1 MQAISKS
8 TTASTKALIA
18 EIRKLK
24 QEINRLNKKQLTEKQ
39 KPALPLWHSHFKNN
53 SGFILVLNK
62 AGVII
67 DISHTIKKYKK
78 VEVIGTSILKYI
90 DKPTKQ
96 LLKEAILKAFND
108 KKSIEF
114 KIKQKDK
121 KGNSVLSKVKLIPL
135 LKGKAVAAVILEGMD
150 NINKNTIEDNLI
162 QNEKDYKHFLEEI
175 PSALIIYS
183 DYKILYANKAA
194 YQLLQVNNKG
204 KHKAKHADIFSCVL
218 PEYHSIIKERTVR
231 ILNGEKLPP
240 FEFKTKLSTG
250 KVIFL
255 ETKSSLVNYN
265 GQQAVQSILND
276 ITYRKNVEQ
285 VITES
290 QNNLTQV
297 LNNINELVYFIE
309 FLPKNKKQIKYI
321 GKQIE
326 NILGITQKE
335 YEQNNL
341 LKWVHPQDVTI
352 FNRNSKGLKK
362 IKTSQQAIY
371 RFFHPRKKKYIHI
384 EEQITPQLN
393 SNGKY
398 IGNFGFI
405 REVTNQIEYEQQ
417 LNQQT
422 LKAQNYLDVA
432 NVVLIVFNR
441 DQTVALINKMGC
453 KLLGYKESEII
464 GKNWFDNF
472 VPKEVRKIRR
482 EWFLNSIAGK
492 HTQDIYTGEILSK
505 KGEIRIIS
513 WKGSL
518 IRDNKNNITS
528 ILSSGEDIT
537 KKLIAEKALKDSEKR
552 FRLLSNATFE
562 GIVFS
567 ERGRLIDVNDQAIKM
582 FEYSNV
588 QELIGKHLLVDFVLE
603 KEHNTVRKFFRS
615 KKSQSLEI
623 QTKTKSGK
631 ILTVEAKTQVIPYF
645 GRTINATV
653 IYDITERKQY
663 ELQLEQS
670 RENYK
675 NLIDSSPIG
684 ILIYKRDELQFA
696 NSSALKLLEV
706 QMFDKIYLTSLFH
719 FIVPEFKKQI
729 TEGIKHIHKIKTFPP
744 TEIKVKTL
752 KNNIKEFEISFATIT
767 YNGDDAIQVLLQDN
781 TAKKQ
786 LIKEQLR
793 AQLAEETNSKLQQE
807 ISDRKE
813 TERQLKETQKYTR
826 LLIDSSLDMICAFD
840 KKGNITE
847 FNTAAQKIFGYELSE
862 IIGKPVKILYP
873 NSEYPL
879 QLDEL
884 YSKEKYAGE
893 VINIK
898 KNGEKFIAYLSSSV
912 LKNEKSV
919 VVGAMWVSRDISE
932 IKKAEEELRDS
943 EERYRAIYNQVF
955 IGIAQLR
962 LSGKFMQVNDQ
973 ICKMLGYSKEELC
986 HKSWDEIIVKEIPR
1000 LSNYMEK
1007 LINGQSKKI
1016 SFEKNFFHKKGHVV
1030 NANATLSVVL
1040 DTHGNPSHFIAILQN
1055 ITEQK
1060 KLEQDKQAQAARHDA
1075 IIENSSHIIWTTD
1088 RQMCLTSFNKN
1099 YVLDLM
1105 KHYNV
1110 KATVGLSAVSIKLVL
1125 TEEYNNYWLK
1135 KYEAVLRGEAQ
1146 YFETKMIDKQNNIV
1160 WREIFLNPIFD
1171 EKGKLVEVAGIGL
1184 DITEKKLAN
1193 EKIRSSLKEKEVLL
1207 KEVHHRVKNNLQVI
1221 SSILNLQ
1228 SSYVKDQAT
1237 LTILK
1242 ESQDR
1247 IKSMAFIHES
1257 LYQTKDFTSINF
1269 SEYIVNLS
1277 RNLIHSY
1284 SRLDYEIKLNLEI
1297 QNVFLNLDLAIP
1309 CGLIINEIIT
1319 NALKYAF
1326 VDIQTDAA
1334 INVKMDLKD
1343 EFVYLQIKD
1352 NGRGIPEHISYRNTE
1367 SLGLQLVVTLVDQLN
1382 GTITLNNKTGVEFNI
1397 AFKQNQVKN
1406 RI

>member
-8 TTASTKALIA
+8 KTVLIA
-18 EIRKLK
+18 EIQKLK
-24 QEINRLNKKQLTEKQ
+24 QEITQLNKKQLTEKQ
-39 KPALPLWHSHFKNN
+39 SATPLWKSYFKKN
-53 SGFILVLNK
+53 SNFILVLNK
-62 AGVII
+62 EGVII
-67 DISHTIKKYKK
+67 DINNTSKKYNKTAL
-78 VEVIGTSILKYI
+78 VGTSILKYI
-90 DKPTKQ
+90 DKPTQKVV
-96 LLKEAILKAFND
+96 KEAIGKAFIE
-108 KKSIEF
+108 KKRIDF
-114 KIKQKDK
+114 KTNQTDK
-121 KGNSVLSKVKLIPL
+121 KGNSIPCKNEL
-135 LKGKAVAAVILEGMD
+135 TPILKNKAVVAVLLEGAD
-150 NINKNTIEDNLI
+150 IINKNKVEDGLI
-162 QNEKDYKHFLEEI
+162 PSEQLYKHFLEEI
-175 PSALIIYS
+175 PSPVIIYS
-183 DYKILYANKAA
+183 NFKIVYANKAT
-194 YQLLQVNNKG
+194 YQLLQLINKG
-204 KHKAKHADIFSCVL
+204 KNKAKNSDIFSFVL
-218 PEYHSIIKERTVR
+218 PEYHSIIKERSAK
-231 ILNGEKLPP
+231 ILNGDKLPP
-240 FEFKTKLSTG
+240 FEFKVKLSSG
-250 KVIFL
+250 KIIFI

-265 GQQAVQSILND
+265 GQQVIQSILND
-276 ITYRKNVEQ
+276 ITHRKNVEQ

-309 FLPKNKKQIKYI
+309 FLPKNNQRIKYI

-326 NILGITQKE
+326 TILGITQKE
-335 YEQNNL
+335 YEQNSL
-341 LKWVHPQDVTI
+341 IKWVHPQDLTI
-352 FNRNSKGLKK
+352 FNRNSKILKNTK
-362 IKTSQQAIY
+362 KSQQATY
-371 RFFHPRKKKYIHI
+371 RFFHPRRKKYIHI
-384 EEQITPQLN
+384 EERIAPQLDSSGN
-393 SNGKY
+393 Y
-398 IGNFGFI
+398 IGNFGLI
-405 REVTNQIEYEQQ
+405 REVTNQIEHEQQ

-422 LKAQNYLDVA
+422 LRAQNYLDVA

-453 KLLGYKESEII
+453 RLLGYKESEII

-482 EWFLNSIAGK
+482 DWFLKSIEGK

-513 WKGSL
+513 WKGAL

-552 FRLLSNATFE
+552 FRLLSNTTFE

-567 ERGRLIDVNDQAIKM
+567 ENGRVIDVNDQTLKM

-603 KEHNTVRKFFRS
+603 KEHNAVRKFFRS
-615 KKSQSLEI
+615 RKAQSLEI
-623 QTKTKSGK
+623 QTKTKTGR
-631 ILTVEAKTQVIPYF
+631 IRTVEAKTQMIPYF
-645 GRTINATV
+645 GRTIHATV

-663 ELQLEQS
+663 ELQIEQS

-696 NSSALKLLEV
+696 NSSALKLLEA
-706 QMFDKIYLTSLFH
+706 QTFDTIYLTSLYH
-719 FIVPEFKKQI
+719 FIAPEYKNQI
-729 TEGIKHIHKIKTFPP
+729 TEQINVIHKIKTFPT

-752 KNNIKEFEISFATIT
+752 KNNIKEFEISFASIT
-767 YNGDDAIQVLLQDN
+767 YNGGDAIQVLLQDN

-862 IIGKPVKILYP
+862 IIGKPVEVLYP
-873 NSEYPL
+873 NSEYTL

-884 YSKEKYAGE
+884 YTKEKFAGE

-962 LSGKFMQVNDQ
+962 LGGKFMQVNDQ

-986 HKSWDEIIVKEIPR
+986 HKSWNEIIVKETPK

-1007 LINGQSKKI
+1007 LINGHTKKI
-1016 SFEKNFFHKKGHVV
+1016 NFEKNFFHKKGHVV
-1030 NANATLSVVL
+1030 NANATLSVVI
-1040 DTHGNPSHFIAILQN
+1040 DAHGNPSHFIAILQN

-1075 IIENSSHIIWTTD
+1075 IIENSSHIIWTID

-1099 YVLDLM
+1099 YVLDLK

-1110 KATVGLSAVSIKLVL
+1110 EALVGLSAVSIKLVL

-1193 EKIRSSLKEKEVLL
+1193 EKIRSSLNEKEVLL

-1269 SEYIVNLS
+1269 SEYIVNLT

-1284 SRLDYEIKLNLEI
+1284 SRLNYEIKLNLEI

-1326 VDIQTDAA
+1326 VDTQKNAA

-1343 EFVYLQIKD
+1343 DSVYLQIKD
-1352 NGRGIPEHISYRNTE
+1352 NGKGIPKHISYRNTE

-1382 GTITLNNKTGVEFNI
+1382 GTIALNNEAGVEFNI